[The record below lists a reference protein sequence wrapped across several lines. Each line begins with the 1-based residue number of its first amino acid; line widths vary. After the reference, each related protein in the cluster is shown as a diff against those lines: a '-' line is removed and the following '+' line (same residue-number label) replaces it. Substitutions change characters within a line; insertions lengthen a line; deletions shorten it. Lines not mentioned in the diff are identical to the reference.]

1 MEFKKL
7 PSNSKKLLDEI
18 LQADNSVQM
27 LCERFESASRK
38 EDEEIRG
45 ILKELREEGFVNVSW
60 ASNKPYRINISNSAR
75 TYNERLAEYEAMMH
89 EKVIY
94 NIDSVNNNSV
104 NIGDGN
110 KINNSKI
117 ANAITNNS
125 GEEKKSFFEKHPVIC
140 SFLIS
145 LIAGVVLLFS
155 FWSEIVKW
163 IEGVF

>member
-27 LCERFESASRK
+27 LCERFESASKK
-38 EDEEIRG
+38 EDEELRG
-45 ILKELREEGFVNVSW
+45 ILKELREEGFVNVNW
-60 ASNKPYRINISNSAR
+60 ASNKPYC
-75 TYNERLAEYEAMMH
+75 
-89 EKVIY
+89 
-94 NIDSVNNNSV
+94 V

-110 KINNSKI
+110 KISNSKI
-117 ANAITNNS
+117 ANAITNDS
-125 GEEKKSFFEKHPVIC
+125 SEEKKSFFEKHPVIC

-145 LIAGVVLLFS
+145 LAAGVVLLFS
-155 FWSEIVKW
+155 FWPEIVKW

>member
-18 LQADNSVQM
+18 LQADNPVQM

-60 ASNKPYRINISNSAR
+60 TSNKPYRINISNSAR

-117 ANAITNNS
+117 ANAITNDS
-125 GEEKKSFFEKHPVIC
+125 SEEKKSFFEKHPVIC

>member
-38 EDEEIRG
+38 EDEELRG
-45 ILKELREEGFVNVSW
+45 ILKELREEGLVTVSW
-60 ASNKPYRINISNSAR
+60 ASNKPYHVNISNSAR
-75 TYNERLAEYEAMMH
+75 TYNERLAEYEAMMQ

-94 NIDSVNNNSV
+94 NIGAINDKSV

-110 KINNSKI
+110 KISNSKI
-117 ANAITNNS
+117 ANEITNDLS
-125 GEEKKSFFEKHPVIC
+125 EKKTTFYERHPVVC

-145 LIAGVVLLFS
+145 LVAGVVVLFS

>member
-38 EDEEIRG
+38 EGEELRG
-45 ILKELREEGFVNVSW
+45 ILKELREEGLVNVSW
-60 ASNKPYRINISNSAR
+60 ASNKPYHVNISNSAR
-75 TYNERLAEYEAMMH
+75 TYNERLAEYEEMMH

-94 NIDSVNNNSV
+94 NIDTVNNNSV

-110 KINNSKI
+110 KISNSKI
-117 ANAITNNS
+117 ANAITNDS
-125 GEEKKSFFEKHPVIC
+125 SEEKKSFFEKHPVIC

-145 LIAGVVLLFS
+145 LAAGVVLLFS

>member
-7 PSNSKKLLDEI
+7 PANSKKLLDEI
-18 LQADNSVQM
+18 LQSDNSVQM

-38 EDEEIRG
+38 EDEELRC
-45 ILKELREEGFVNVSW
+45 ILKELREEGFVKVSW
-60 ASNKPYRINISNSAR
+60 ASNKPYRVNISTSAR
-75 TYNERLAEYEAMMH
+75 TYSERLAEYEAMMH

-94 NIDSVNNNSV
+94 NIDTVNNNSV

-110 KINNSKI
+110 KISNSKI
-117 ANAITNNS
+117 ANVITNDS
-125 GEEKKSFFEKHPVIC
+125 SQEKKSFFEKHPVIC

-145 LIAGVVLLFS
+145 LAAGVMLLFS

>member
-60 ASNKPYRINISNSAR
+60 ASNKPYHIDISNSVQML
-75 TYNERLAEYEAMMH
+75 E
-89 EKVIY
+89 
-94 NIDSVNNNSV
+94 
-104 NIGDGN
+104 
-110 KINNSKI
+110 
-117 ANAITNNS
+117 
-125 GEEKKSFFEKHPVIC
+125 
-140 SFLIS
+140 
-145 LIAGVVLLFS
+145 
-155 FWSEIVKW
+155 
-163 IEGVF
+163 

>member
-1 MEFKKL
+1 
-7 PSNSKKLLDEI
+7 
-18 LQADNSVQM
+18 M

-117 ANAITNNS
+117 ANAITNDS
-125 GEEKKSFFEKHPVIC
+125 SEEKKSFFEKHPVIC

>member
-38 EDEEIRG
+38 EDEELRG
-45 ILKELREEGFVNVSW
+45 ILKELREEGLVNVSL
-60 ASNKPYRINISNSAR
+60 ASNKPYCVNISNSAR

-94 NIDSVNNNSV
+94 NIDTVNNNSV

-110 KINNSKI
+110 KISNSKI
-117 ANAITNNS
+117 ANAITNDS
-125 GEEKKSFFEKHPVIC
+125 SEEKKSFFEKHPVVC

-145 LIAGVVLLFS
+145 LAAGVVLLFS

>member
-60 ASNKPYRINISNSAR
+60 ASNKPYHIDISNSAR

-94 NIDSVNNNSV
+94 NIDSVKNNSV

-117 ANAITNNS
+117 ANVTTNDS
-125 GEEKKSFFEKHPVIC
+125 SEEKKSFFEKHPVIC

-145 LIAGVVLLFS
+145 LIAGVVLMFS

>member
-18 LQADNSVQM
+18 LQADNPVQM
-27 LCERFESASRK
+27 LCKRFESASRK
-38 EDEEIRG
+38 EDEELRG
-45 ILKELREEGFVNVSW
+45 ILRELREEGFVNVSW
-60 ASNKPYRINISNSAR
+60 ASNKPYRVNISNSAR

-94 NIDSVNNNSV
+94 NIDTVNNNSV

-110 KINNSKI
+110 KISNSKI
-117 ANAITNNS
+117 ANAITNES
-125 GEEKKSFFEKHPVIC
+125 SEEKKSFFEKHPVIC

-145 LIAGVVLLFS
+145 LAAGVVLLFS